1 LLIKGLL
8 KSYLVTAVAM
18 FAALVTAGI
27 TLYYNT
33 VLGIIELILVLLLL
47 VIGYLRVFRGFRKL
61 SQQVSALNETL
72 KLEDQGEAP
81 ENAFPFP
88 LALCN
93 QQGNVVWYNSL
104 YDKIIVEQCGFEQPD
119 IGDCLAFEQLTEGE
133 LPLSLD
139 ADIRGN
145 FFTVFPIRTPDG
157 MFALYFVDDS
167 ELKNF
172 RIAYLRT
179 RPVAFMINIDSL
191 DNTEDTYSH
200 IDFSTIHAEIDRIIS
215 AWLAANG
222 CVYRRYSDGRYFALT
237 EYDNFQKIS
246 EKRFELLDTVR
257 AYRFDGQDSGLTLSI
272 GVGMEPS
279 FRESEN
285 SARQA
290 LDMARGRGG
299 DQVAIKTDDS
309 FEFIGGITSKKD
321 KRGKIR
327 SRSIASA
334 LCELIEKADNV
345 LLMGHS
351 FSDFD
356 AVGSCIGLSAM
367 CSVLGVKANIV
378 INEETTLAQ
387 PLIDLCEQ
395 NGMKGLF
402 VDEEVGV
409 ALINENTLLIVADIL
424 RPNNVESRVILE
436 NVKNIAVIDHHR
448 MAVDKIESPVLLFH
462 DPYASS
468 CAEMVTELIQ
478 YAPAKPKLTPVQAES
493 LMAGIILDTKN
504 FTFRVGV
511 RTFEAA
517 AFLRERKTDTVR
529 VKKLFALSEEEKLI
543 VNKIALSAKICEN
556 YAVAF
561 TDSRSADIRKLS
573 SQAADDLL
581 EIKGVEASFV
591 VYLQA
596 NGVAISARSLGSINV
611 QLIMEKLGGGGHQSM
626 AGAQLRDATPQQA
639 MEKLSDAIKHYF
651 HSEI

>member
-1 LLIKGLL
+1 ML
-8 KSYLVTAVAM
+8 
-18 FAALVTAGI
+18 AALVTAGI

-33 VLGIIELILVLLLL
+33 ALGIIELILVLLLL
-47 VIGYLRVFRGFRKL
+47 VFGYLRHFRGFREL
-61 SQQVSALNETL
+61 SHQVSALNETL
-72 KLEDQGEAP
+72 KLEDFGEDHQKS
-81 ENAFPFP
+81 FPFP

-93 QQGNVVWYNSL
+93 QQGNVVWYNAL

-119 IGDCLAFEQLTEGE
+119 IGDCLQFELLTEGE
-133 LPLSLD
+133 MPVSLD
-139 ADIRGN
+139 ADIRGH
-145 FFTVFPIRTPDG
+145 FFTVFPVRTQDG
-157 MFALYFVDDS
+157 LFALYFVNDS

-172 RIAYLRT
+172 RMAYLRT
-179 RPVAFMINIDSL
+179 RPVAIMINIDSL

-200 IDFSTIHAEIDRIIS
+200 IDYSTIHAEIDRIIS
-215 AWLAANG
+215 AWLSSNA

-237 EYDNFQKIS
+237 EYDNFQRIS

-257 AYRFDGQDSGLTLSI
+257 SYRFDGQDSGITLSI
-272 GVGMEPS
+272 GVGMEPT

-309 FEFIGGITSKKD
+309 FEFIGGITAKKD

-334 LCELIEKADNV
+334 LCELIEKSDNV

-356 AVGSCIGLSAM
+356 AVGSCVGLAALCDS
-367 CSVLGVKANIV
+367 LGVRVHV
-378 INEETTLAQ
+378 IINNETTLSQ

-402 VDEEVGV
+402 IDEEIGV
-409 ALINENTLLIVADIL
+409 ALINENTLLIVTDIL
-424 RPNNVESRVILE
+424 RPNNVESRTILD

-468 CAEMVTELIQ
+468 SAEMVTELIQ
-478 YAPAKPKLTPVQAES
+478 YAPSKPKLTPIQAEA

-517 AFLRERKTDTVR
+517 AFLRERKTDTIR
-529 VKKLFALSEEEKLI
+529 VKKLFALTEEEKLI
-543 VNKIALSAKICEN
+543 VNKVVLSAKICDN

-561 TDSRSADIRKLS
+561 TDMRVSDIRKLS
-573 SQAADDLL
+573 SKAADDLL
-581 EIKGVEASFV
+581 EIKDVEASFV
-591 VYLQA
+591 VYQQA
-596 NGVAISARSLGSINV
+596 KGISISARSLGSINV

-626 AGAQLRDATPQQA
+626 AGAQLRNVTPQEA
-639 MEKLSDAIKHYF
+639 MEKLSEAIKHYF
-651 HSEI
+651 HFDIQ